1 MERFER
7 FRAAYEHLRSCG
19 LVHNNKD
26 LAKMLDMD
34 AADMSKCMNG
44 KSNRPSVGTMK
55 RLCDAYKG
63 VFNIEWL
70 VNGTGEML
78 QGGANIVNN
87 GNNSIVGYSNSG
99 CSVVVGS
106 GKESASETTILPNQ
120 YGDSPDIERKW
131 APVVPRAMASMPD
144 FDIIDHIKKQM
155 TGGNVERL
163 YSGTLDIDIW
173 HYIETRNLEP
183 KFEKGDC
190 LGLKSFEVGHEFIRE
205 GDIHVVDTKSKG
217 LVTTLLFSDGNGG
230 YYGMATFP
238 KEHKDV
244 VIPKEDVIRIYRK
257 VIMFRY

>member
-1 MERFER
+1 MYVMNKFSKNTTAKERLLMFLENEGIGQSKFEEMCGIAR
-7 FRAAYEHLRSCG
+7 GNISKIKDSIRSTTI
-19 LVHNNKD
+19 
-26 LAKMLDMD
+26 AKISRTFPNLDV
-34 AADMSKCMNG
+34 
-44 KSNRPSVGTMK
+44 R
-55 RLCDAYKG
+55 
-63 VFNIEWL
+63 WL
-70 VNGTGEML
+70 TTGEGQMYL
-78 QGGANIVNN
+78 CNDNQGFSNINANYSVV
-87 GNNSIVGYSNSG
+87 GNNSSINNI
-99 CSVVVGS
+99 
-106 GKESASETTILPNQ
+106 TPNQ

-144 FDIIDHIKKQM
+144 FDIIGHIKKQM
-155 TGGNVERL
+155 PGGNVERL

-190 LGLKSFEVGHEFIRE
+190 LGLKSFEVGDEFIRE

>member
-1 MERFER
+1 MGDTVKTRI
-7 FRAAYEHLRSCG
+7 
-19 LVHNNKD
+19 
-26 LAKMLDMD
+26 LAFI
-34 AADMSKCMNG
+34 N
-44 KSNRPSVGTMK
+44 
-55 RLCDAYKG
+55 YKG
-63 VFNIEWL
+63 MKMKAFEDRCNLSSGYITSMRKGFGSEKLNNVLTAFPELNREWL
-70 VNGTGEML
+70 LYGEGDMLNPPATSHTVVNG
-78 QGGANIVNN
+78 N
-87 GNNSIVGYSNSG
+87 GNNTIVGDYNNVSMPR
-99 CSVVVGS
+99 
-106 GKESASETTILPNQ
+106 PNK
-120 YGDSPDIERKW
+120 YGDSPDVERKW

-144 FDIIDHIKKQM
+144 FDIIGYIKKQM

>member
-26 LAKMLDMD
+26 LAKVLEMD
-34 AADMSKCMNG
+34 TADMSKCMNG
-44 KSNRPSVGTMK
+44 KNNRPSTGTLK
-55 RLCDAYKG
+55 KLYDAYKG
-63 VFNIEWL
+63 MFNIEWL
-70 VNGTGEML
+70 VNGKGEML
-78 QGGANIVNN
+78 QGSANIENI

-99 CSVVVGS
+99 CSVFVGS
-106 GKESASETTILPNQ
+106 SKENASEGFIPHNRF
-120 YGDSPDIERKW
+120 GDSPQEEKKW
-131 APVVPRAMASMPD
+131 APVVPRALASMPD
-144 FDIIDHIKKQM
+144 FDIIGHIKKQM

-190 LGLKSFEVGHEFIRE
+190 LGLKSFEAGHEFIRE

-230 YYGMATFP
+230 YYGMASYP
-238 KEHKDV
+238 QEHKDV
-244 VIPKEDVIRIYRK
+244 IIPKEDVIRIYRK

>member
-1 MERFER
+1 MNEELSNYLKDKGFTQKSIADALGVSEQYVN
-7 FRAAYEHLRSCG
+7 ALINGRSKFGKKQAEVWANKFG
-19 LVHNNKD
+19 LSASWLLTGEGEMVRNVTNITHN
-26 LAKMLDMD
+26 
-34 AADMSKCMNG
+34 
-44 KSNRPSVGTMK
+44 V
-55 RLCDAYKG
+55 
-63 VFNIEWL
+63 
-70 VNGTGEML
+70 VNGS
-78 QGGANIVNN
+78 ANY
-87 GNNSIVGYSNSG
+87 IVGDNNNVSM
-99 CSVVVGS
+99 
-106 GKESASETTILPNQ
+106 LRPNK
-120 YGDSPDIERKW
+120 YGDSPSEERKW

-144 FDIIDHIKKQM
+144 FDIIGHIKKQM